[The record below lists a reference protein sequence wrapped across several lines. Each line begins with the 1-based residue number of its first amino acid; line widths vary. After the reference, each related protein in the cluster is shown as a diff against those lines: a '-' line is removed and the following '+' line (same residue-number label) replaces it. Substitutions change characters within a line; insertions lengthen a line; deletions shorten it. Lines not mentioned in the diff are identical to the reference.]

1 MRPIG
6 IVSMCSW
13 FCTSAAR
20 HHVPQV
26 CVNNVSLLSNM
37 FGAPY
42 LQPACAVNKFTRQD
56 ACNNVK
62 RVLHNVTPQPVMF
75 PSAMSRHASFSSA
88 GYYDGLRHV
97 WWMCGRG
104 IGTIFFGFHTRTGML
119 LVCIVSMR
127 FIMHKVQFG
136 VGNMCRPLHKFGAV
150 HYVLTLFNQSM
161 T

>member
-26 CVNNVSLLSNM
+26 WVNNVSLLSTM
-37 FGAPY
+37 FLAPY
-42 LQPACAVNKFTRQD
+42 PQPACAVNKFTRQD
-56 ACNNVK
+56 ACKNVK
-62 RVLHNVTPQPVMF
+62 RVLHNVTPRPVMF
-75 PSAMSRHASFSSA
+75 PSAMLRHASFSSA
-88 GYYDGLRHV
+88 GYYDGFRHV

-104 IGTIFFGFHTRTGML
+104 IGTIFFCFHTRTGTL
-119 LVCIVSMR
+119 FVCIVRMR
-127 FIMHKVQFG
+127 LIMHKVQFG

-150 HYVLTLFNQSM
+150 HHVLTLFNLSM